1 VCGSDSFPAADA
13 VMGLVRVRQR
23 VDARQRNDSGLLPP
37 GQMQE
42 AGQGLE
48 VMRVGQGRLAAKTSL
63 D

>member
-1 VCGSDSFPAADA
+1 
-13 VMGLVRVRQR
+13 MGLVRVRQR
-23 VDARQRNDSGLLPP
+23 VDARQRNDSSLLLP

-48 VMRVGQGRLAAKTSL
+48 VMRVGQGRLAAETSL